1 RDPGALRARRGA
13 RLRGRAP
20 DGNPARIQGHAQQ
33 HGLGAAFRRRPRA
46 ARTRTARAGSQRRGG
61 RHRLGRREPRRPDD
75 PTLPRPLPPRDDHVA
90 RARVRRVRAE
100 HAGPRDDARRRQRP
114 RANRGR
120 RDRKAGAPC
129 RDRAGVPPR
138 TGRRGDA
145 MSWVFGHR
153 VSSALLVFV
162 MGCAS
167 APAEPREPEA
177 PIEAAPSTASAEEAS
192 ANDAPAS
199 DAPAEAPEAP
209 EADETTAPSAEP
221 EPLPQ
226 APEPPPEREVRYVV
240 NPEGMRVRTECV
252 VLSARAEAV
261 RAGKRHA
268 VRATVRLLMEA
279 DTERSCLA

>member
-1 RDPGALRARRGA
+1 
-13 RLRGRAP
+13 
-20 DGNPARIQGHAQQ
+20 
-33 HGLGAAFRRRPRA
+33 
-46 ARTRTARAGSQRRGG
+46 
-61 RHRLGRREPRRPDD
+61 
-75 PTLPRPLPPRDDHVA
+75 
-90 RARVRRVRAE
+90 
-100 HAGPRDDARRRQRP
+100 
-114 RANRGR
+114 
-120 RDRKAGAPC
+120 
-129 RDRAGVPPR
+129 
-138 TGRRGDA
+138 

-240 NPEGMRVRTECV
+240 NPEVMRVRTEGV
-252 VLSARAEAV
+252 VLRPRAEAV
-261 RAGKRHA
+261 RAGKGHA
-268 VRATVRLLMEA
+268 VRVTVRLRMEA
-279 DTERSCLA
+279 DTERSVLAPEGQELAFAGRVVRADGTEEHFADTRTGERAKTLSPSGELVLARTWPDAGDVKPLGPGDELELAVGIWGLGEDADSRRPLRALCKVTAKGKKGGAPRVAVAPPETAAKVPKRRVREE